1 MRRGRRPSASLCG
14 NAFGIADDGQ
24 DPGRCFRES
33 RRYPRARSKL
43 SPQEQNNKSEPGR
56 QRSLIPPIF
65 SLPIWPFSAIRP
77 EEYGIFEPMKQ
88 QPILFLFSLFFLLTA
103 TPALADNPLR
113 PEILPKAAK
122 QGEVCLVRVA
132 GPKNVKYLE
141 GEFQRVKISMNL
153 DSAGKAYEGLLA
165 VDMDTKPAR
174 YQVKVRGTDQGGKS
188 LAGASSLE
196 VKKVSFKTQ
205 TLSLPSSMV
214 DLDPKTLERVNGE
227 TKRVEA
233 IFQRARKEKLWKG
246 PFLRPVQ
253 GEISTPFG
261 LRRIIN
267 SQNKSPH
274 SGVDLRANEGTPIL
288 ASNSGAVVLVDDLF
302 FSGKSVV
309 LDHGQGIYSMYFHL
323 SEIIAREGEK
333 ISKGD
338 VMGQVGSTGR
348 STGPH
353 LHWGVRVH
361 GSKVDPFSLLR
372 VTETMRD

>member
-1 MRRGRRPSASLCG
+1 
-14 NAFGIADDGQ
+14 
-24 DPGRCFRES
+24 
-33 RRYPRARSKL
+33 
-43 SPQEQNNKSEPGR
+43 
-56 QRSLIPPIF
+56 
-65 SLPIWPFSAIRP
+65 
-77 EEYGIFEPMKQ
+77 MKQ

-103 TPALADNPLR
+103 TPALANNPLR

-188 LAGASSLE
+188 LAGASTLE

-233 IFQRARKEKLWKG
+233 IFQRARKDRLWKG
-246 PFLRPVQ
+246 RFLRPVQ

-261 LRRIIN
+261 LRRVIN
-267 SQNKSPH
+267 RQNKSPH
-274 SGVDLRANEGTPIL
+274 SGVDLRAGEGTPVL
-288 ASNSGAVVLVDDLF
+288 ASNAGFVVMVDDLF

-323 SEIIAREGEK
+323 SEILAREGEK

-338 VMGQVGSTGR
+338 VLGQVGSTGR

-353 LHWGVRVH
+353 LHWGIRIH

-372 VTETMRD
+372 MTETMQD

>member
-1 MRRGRRPSASLCG
+1 
-14 NAFGIADDGQ
+14 
-24 DPGRCFRES
+24 
-33 RRYPRARSKL
+33 
-43 SPQEQNNKSEPGR
+43 
-56 QRSLIPPIF
+56 
-65 SLPIWPFSAIRP
+65 
-77 EEYGIFEPMKQ
+77 MKQ

-103 TPALADNPLR
+103 TPALANNPLR

-153 DSAGKAYEGLLA
+153 DSSGKAYEGLLA

-188 LAGASSLE
+188 LAGASTLE

-233 IFQRARKEKLWKG
+233 IFQRARKDRLWKG
-246 PFLRPVQ
+246 RFLRPVQ

-261 LRRIIN
+261 LRRVIN
-267 SQNKSPH
+267 RQNKSPH
-274 SGVDLRANEGTPIL
+274 SGVDLRAGEGTPVL
-288 ASNSGAVVLVDDLF
+288 ASNAGFVVMVDDLF

-309 LDHGQGIYSMYFHL
+309 LDHGQGIFSMYFHL
-323 SEIIAREGEK
+323 SEILAREGEK

-338 VMGQVGSTGR
+338 VLGQVGSTGR

-372 VTETMRD
+372 VTENMQE

>member
-1 MRRGRRPSASLCG
+1 
-14 NAFGIADDGQ
+14 
-24 DPGRCFRES
+24 
-33 RRYPRARSKL
+33 
-43 SPQEQNNKSEPGR
+43 
-56 QRSLIPPIF
+56 
-65 SLPIWPFSAIRP
+65 
-77 EEYGIFEPMKQ
+77 MKQ

-188 LAGASSLE
+188 LAGASTLE

-261 LRRIIN
+261 LRRVIN
-267 SQNKSPH
+267 SSKQEPS
-274 SGVDLRANEGTPIL
+274 LR
-288 ASNSGAVVLVDDLF
+288 
-302 FSGKSVV
+302 
-309 LDHGQGIYSMYFHL
+309 
-323 SEIIAREGEK
+323 
-333 ISKGD
+333 
-338 VMGQVGSTGR
+338 GR
-348 STGPH
+348 PAG
-353 LHWGVRVH
+353 G
-361 GSKVDPFSLLR
+361 
-372 VTETMRD
+372 

>member
-1 MRRGRRPSASLCG
+1 
-14 NAFGIADDGQ
+14 
-24 DPGRCFRES
+24 
-33 RRYPRARSKL
+33 
-43 SPQEQNNKSEPGR
+43 
-56 QRSLIPPIF
+56 
-65 SLPIWPFSAIRP
+65 
-77 EEYGIFEPMKQ
+77 MKQ

-103 TPALADNPLR
+103 TPALANNPLR

-132 GPKNVKYLE
+132 GLKNVKYLE

-188 LAGASSLE
+188 LAGASTLE

-233 IFQRARKEKLWKG
+233 IFQRARKDRLWKG
-246 PFLRPVQ
+246 RFLRPVQ

-261 LRRIIN
+261 LRRVIN
-267 SQNKSPH
+267 RQNKSPH
-274 SGVDLRANEGTPIL
+274 SGVDLRAGEGTPVL
-288 ASNSGAVVLVDDLF
+288 ASNAGFVVMVDDFF

-309 LDHGQGIYSMYFHL
+309 LDHGQGIFSMYFHL
-323 SEIIAREGEK
+323 SEILAREGEK

-338 VMGQVGSTGR
+338 VLGQVGSTGR

-353 LHWGVRVH
+353 LHWGIRIH

-372 VTETMRD
+372 VTENMQE

>member
-1 MRRGRRPSASLCG
+1 
-14 NAFGIADDGQ
+14 
-24 DPGRCFRES
+24 
-33 RRYPRARSKL
+33 
-43 SPQEQNNKSEPGR
+43 
-56 QRSLIPPIF
+56 
-65 SLPIWPFSAIRP
+65 
-77 EEYGIFEPMKQ
+77 MKQ

-153 DSAGKAYEGLLA
+153 NSAGKAYEGLLA

-188 LAGASSLE
+188 LAGASTLE

-274 SGVDLRANEGTPIL
+274 SGVDLRADEGTPIL

-309 LDHGQGIYSMYFHL
+309 LDHGQGIFSMYFHL
-323 SEIIAREGEK
+323 SEILAREGEK

-338 VMGQVGSTGR
+338 VLGQVGSTGR

-353 LHWGVRVH
+353 LHWGIRIH

-372 VTETMRD
+372 VTENMQE

>member
-1 MRRGRRPSASLCG
+1 MRAEG
-14 NAFGIADDGQ
+14 
-24 DPGRCFRES
+24 
-33 RRYPRARSKL
+33 
-43 SPQEQNNKSEPGR
+43 
-56 QRSLIPPIF
+56 
-65 SLPIWPFSAIRP
+65 
-77 EEYGIFEPMKQ
+77 YGIFEPMKKE
-88 QPILFLFSLFFLLTA
+88 PILFLFFLFFLLTA
-103 TPALADNPLR
+103 TPAFADSPLH

-132 GPKNVKYLE
+132 GPKNLKYLE
-141 GEFQRVKISMNL
+141 GEFQRVKISMNP

-165 VDMDTKPAR
+165 VDMDMKPAK
-174 YQVKVRGTDQGGKS
+174 YQVKVRGTDQGGKT

-196 VKKVSFKTQ
+196 VKKVPFKTQ

-233 IFQRARKEKLWKG
+233 LFQRARKDRLWKG
-246 PFLRPVQ
+246 RFLRPVQ

-261 LRRIIN
+261 LRRVIN
-267 SQNKSPH
+267 RQNKSPH
-274 SGVDLRANEGTPIL
+274 SGVDLRADEGMPIL
-288 ASNSGAVVLVDDLF
+288 ASNSGAVVLVDDFF
-302 FSGKSVV
+302 FSGKSVI

-323 SEIIAREGEK
+323 SEILAREGEK

-338 VMGQVGSTGR
+338 VLGQVGSTGR

-361 GSKVDPFSLLR
+361 GAKVDPFSLIR